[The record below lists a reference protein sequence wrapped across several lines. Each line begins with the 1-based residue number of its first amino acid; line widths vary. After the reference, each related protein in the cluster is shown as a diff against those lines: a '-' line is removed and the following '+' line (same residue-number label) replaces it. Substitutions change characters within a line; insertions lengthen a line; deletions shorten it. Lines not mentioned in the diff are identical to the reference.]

1 MLRTKETQKSTE
13 EPNERVKQLFS
24 ELEIESTLNKQEYD
38 HLKVMVSSF
47 SDVFA
52 LDPSKLGRTDLIKH
66 SIDTGGQ
73 GPIKQLPYCTLFS
86 LQGKMEMINQ
96 MMEQGVIKPSNSLW
110 ASPVVLV
117 AKMDVIS

>member
-1 MLRTKETQKSTE
+1 
-13 EPNERVKQLFS
+13 
-24 ELEIESTLNKQEYD
+24 
-38 HLKVMVSSF
+38 MVSSF

-110 ASPVVLV
+110 ASPVALV
-117 AKMDVIS
+117 AKMDVISRFCIDYNRLNSLTKMDIFPLP